1 MLNVA
6 VLMGRLT
13 GDPEIRVTPDGKKVA
28 SFSVACDRDFKSRDG
43 ERQTDFLN
51 IVAWEKTAEFLEKYF
66 HKGTKLVVSGRIQ
79 TGSYTNKEGV
89 KVYTTEV
96 VVEDH
101 EFAESRN
108 ASGNDGNSFNGGY
121 SRGAASASGAGDGFM
136 NIPDGIDE
144 ELPFN

>member
-66 HKGTKLVVSGRIQ
+66 HKGDLISIEGRIQ
-79 TGSYTNKEGV
+79 ARQYQDRNGNNRTAVEIVARNVFFAGGKKDTRSASKIDSAGQNQGS
-89 KVYTTEV
+89 
-96 VVEDH
+96 
-101 EFAESRN
+101 FAPVQ
-108 ASGNDGNSFNGGY
+108 NDGF
-121 SRGAASASGAGDGFM
+121 ALID
-136 NIPDGIDE
+136 DE
-144 ELPFN
+144 EDLPW

>member
-28 SFSVACDRDFKSRDG
+28 SFSVACDRDFKNRDG

-66 HKGTKLVVSGRIQ
+66 HKGDLISIEGRIQ
-79 TGSYTNKEGV
+79 ARQYQDRNGNNRTAVEIVARNVFFAGGKKDIAGQAKPAPAPQNAGSFEPV
-89 KVYTTEV
+89 K
-96 VVEDH
+96 D
-101 EFAESRN
+101 
-108 ASGNDGNSFNGGY
+108 
-121 SRGAASASGAGDGFM
+121 DGFAL
-136 NIPDGIDE
+136 IDDE
-144 ELPFN
+144 EDLPW

>member
-28 SFSVACDRDFKSRDG
+28 SFSVACDRDFKNRDG

-66 HKGTKLVVSGRIQ
+66 HKGDLISIEGRIQ
-79 TGSYTNKEGV
+79 ARQYQDRNGNNRTAVEIVARNVFFAGGKKDTGSAPKINSAGQNQGSFTPV
-89 KVYTTEV
+89 Q
-96 VVEDH
+96 
-101 EFAESRN
+101 
-108 ASGNDGNSFNGGY
+108 NDGF
-121 SRGAASASGAGDGFM
+121 ALID
-136 NIPDGIDE
+136 DE
-144 ELPFN
+144 EDLPF

>member
-28 SFSVACDRDFKSRDG
+28 SFSVACDRDFKNRDG

-66 HKGTKLVVSGRIQ
+66 HKGDLISIEGRIQ
-79 TGSYTNKEGV
+79 ARQYQDRNGNNRTAVEIVARNVFFAGGKKDTKGAQKMNPAPQKQASFEPV
-89 KVYTTEV
+89 K
-96 VVEDH
+96 D
-101 EFAESRN
+101 
-108 ASGNDGNSFNGGY
+108 
-121 SRGAASASGAGDGFM
+121 DGFAL
-136 NIPDGIDE
+136 IDDE
-144 ELPFN
+144 EDLPF

>member
-28 SFSVACDRDFKSRDG
+28 SFSVACDRDFKNRDG

-66 HKGTKLVVSGRIQ
+66 HKGDLISIEGRIQ
-79 TGSYTNKEGV
+79 ARQYQDRNGNNRTAVEIVARNAFFAGGKKDTGSTPKINSDGQN
-89 KVYTTEV
+89 
-96 VVEDH
+96 H
-101 EFAESRN
+101 GSFAPVQ
-108 ASGNDGNSFNGGY
+108 NDGF
-121 SRGAASASGAGDGFM
+121 DL
-136 NIPDGIDE
+136 IDNE
-144 ELPFN
+144 EDLPW

>member
-51 IVAWEKTAEFLEKYF
+51 IVVWEKTAEFLEKYF
-66 HKGTKLVVSGRIQ
+66 HKGDLISIEGRIQ
-79 TGSYTNKEGV
+79 ARQYQDRNGNNRTAVEIVARNVFFTGGKKDTGSAPKINSAGQNQES
-89 KVYTTEV
+89 
-96 VVEDH
+96 
-101 EFAESRN
+101 FAPVQ
-108 ASGNDGNSFNGGY
+108 NDGF
-121 SRGAASASGAGDGFM
+121 ALID
-136 NIPDGIDE
+136 DE
-144 ELPFN
+144 EDLPF

>member
-28 SFSVACDRDFKSRDG
+28 SFSVACDRDFKNRDG

-66 HKGTKLVVSGRIQ
+66 HKGDLISIEGRIQ
-79 TGSYTNKEGV
+79 ARQYQDRNGNNRTAVEIVARNVFFAGGK
-89 KVYTTEV
+89 KDTEPGQKMDSV
-96 VVEDH
+96 PQKQP
-101 EFAESRN
+101 
-108 ASGNDGNSFNGGY
+108 SFTP
-121 SRGAASASGAGDGFM
+121 AKDDGFAL
-136 NIPDGIDE
+136 IDDE
-144 ELPFN
+144 EDLPF

>member
-28 SFSVACDRDFKSRDG
+28 SFSVACDRDFKNRDG

-66 HKGTKLVVSGRIQ
+66 HKGDLISIEGRIQ
-79 TGSYTNKEGV
+79 ARQYQDRNGNNRTAVEIVARNVFFAGGKKDTEGTQKMNPAPQKQASFEPV
-89 KVYTTEV
+89 K
-96 VVEDH
+96 D
-101 EFAESRN
+101 
-108 ASGNDGNSFNGGY
+108 
-121 SRGAASASGAGDGFM
+121 DGFA
-136 NIPDGIDE
+136 IIDDDE
-144 ELPFN
+144 DLPF

>member
-28 SFSVACDRDFKSRDG
+28 SFSVACDRDFKNRDG

-66 HKGTKLVVSGRIQ
+66 HKGDLISIEGRIQ
-79 TGSYTNKEGV
+79 ARQYQDRNGNNRTAVEIVARNVFFAGGKKDTGSAQKMNPAPQKQAPFEPV
-89 KVYTTEV
+89 K
-96 VVEDH
+96 D
-101 EFAESRN
+101 
-108 ASGNDGNSFNGGY
+108 
-121 SRGAASASGAGDGFM
+121 DGFAL
-136 NIPDGIDE
+136 IDDE
-144 ELPFN
+144 EDLPF